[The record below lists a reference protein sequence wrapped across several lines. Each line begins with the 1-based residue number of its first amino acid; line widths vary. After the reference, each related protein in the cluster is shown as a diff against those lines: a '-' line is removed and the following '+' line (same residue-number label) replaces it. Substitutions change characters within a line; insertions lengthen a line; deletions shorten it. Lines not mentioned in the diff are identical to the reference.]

1 MLDINL
7 FREEKD
13 GDPDIVRNSQRS
25 RNKPVEIVDEV
36 IFLDKAWRQSKID
49 LLLLLLLLLLL
60 SRIKNLPGP
69 QSLTPMIGCR
79 CRAVR
84 A

>member
-7 FREEKD
+7 FREEKG
-13 GDPDIVRNSQRS
+13 GDPNVVRNSQRS
-25 RNKPVEIVDEV
+25 RNKPVELVDEV
-36 IFLDKAWRQSKID
+36 IFLDKAWRRSKID
-49 LLLLLLLLLLL
+49 LLLLLL
-60 SRIKNLPGP
+60 SRIKNFPGP